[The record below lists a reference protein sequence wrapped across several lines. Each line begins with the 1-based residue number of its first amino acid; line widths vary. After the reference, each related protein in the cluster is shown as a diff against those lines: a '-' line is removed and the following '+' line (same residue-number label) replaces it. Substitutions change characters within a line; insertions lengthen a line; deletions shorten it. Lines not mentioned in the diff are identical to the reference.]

1 MERNMKKSIV
11 LLALG
16 MITLFLIYPEVMH
29 AQQRKAGLT
38 GMSFLK
44 VGVGARPVAM
54 GSAATSITNDVN
66 QMFWNPAG
74 MALEDYQYQA
84 TFSYNRWIADLN
96 HNAAGFAYNLGDLG
110 TIGIGFVSFGISDI
124 PANRQIGYTDP
135 DLSRLITD
143 QASSATYDYMDVL
156 VQLSYARYF
165 FDRLALGVNVKYINQ
180 SIDDQSVGVFAVDMG
195 SVYKIGV
202 GNWQIAAR
210 MSNLGSDYKYYNI
223 SNMIPLTFSLG
234 TSAVLVQTDLNS
246 SLTVALD
253 AVKPQDGPQYYHVGG
268 EWTFMNTLSL
278 RAGWK
283 VNYSGTESDLI
294 GDRPLHRTSVSNTI
308 ENLSLGAGINVNVSN
323 MNLQVDYSMTH
334 MDILDNVHR
343 ISVRF
348 GSK

>member
-1 MERNMKKSIV
+1 MERSMKKTI
-11 LLALG
+11 LFLALG
-16 MITLFLIYPEVMH
+16 MITLFLIFPEVMH

-54 GSAATSITNDVN
+54 GSAATSISNDVN

-74 MALEDYQYQA
+74 MALEQYKYQA
-84 TFSYNRWIADLN
+84 TFSYNQWIADLN
-96 HNAAGFAYNLGDLG
+96 HNAAAFAYNLGELG
-110 TIGIGFVSFGISDI
+110 TIGIGFVSFGISGI
-124 PANRQIGYTDP
+124 PANRQIGYADP

-143 QASSATYDYMDVL
+143 RATSDTYDYLDVL
-156 VQLSYARYF
+156 VQVSYARYF
-165 FDRLALGVNVKYINQ
+165 FDRLALGVNLKYISQ
-180 SIDDQSVGVFAVDMG
+180 SIDDQSVGVVAIDLG
-195 SVYKIGV
+195 SVYKIGF

-210 MSNLGSDYKYYNI
+210 MTNLGSDYKYYNI

-234 TSAVLVQTDLNS
+234 TSAQPIQTDIG

-283 VNYSGTESDLI
+283 LNYSGTEVDQI
-294 GDRPLHRTSVSNTI
+294 GDRPAVPNTI
-308 ENLSLGAGINVNVSN
+308 ENLSFGAGLNVNVSN
-323 MNLQVDYSMTH
+323 MNVQVDYSMTQ

-343 ISVRF
+343 ISVRV
-348 GSK
+348 GALK